1 MKMSNEIWNEIYT
14 FLHTC
19 ELWAD
24 LCDIFFFLK
33 KKIGKKEK
41 SCPIYLVV
49 VPNPILKNACVV

>member
-1 MKMSNEIWNEIYT
+1 MKMSNEIWNKIYIST
-14 FLHTC
+14 HM
-19 ELWAD
+19 W
-24 LCDIFFFLK
+24 IVNRPMWFFFLPK